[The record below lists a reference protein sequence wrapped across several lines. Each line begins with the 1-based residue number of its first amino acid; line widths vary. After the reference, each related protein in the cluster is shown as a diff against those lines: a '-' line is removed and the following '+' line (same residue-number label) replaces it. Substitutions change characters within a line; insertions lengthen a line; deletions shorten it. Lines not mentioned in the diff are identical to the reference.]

1 MATASLSSY
10 AGAVTL
16 RFFLGLIES
25 SVSPGFVLGAFL
37 ACLVTFDDP
46 AYIGYSDHFVV
57 PAV

>member
-1 MATASLSSY
+1 MVTASLSSY

-37 ACLVTFDDP
+37 VFLVTFDVP
-46 AYIGYSDHFVV
+46 AYMGYSDHFVV
-57 PAV
+57 SAI